1 MEWPTTY
8 AVSTCNKVE
17 ILRMTGLMP
26 ELLNTVYFTSLNIF
40 LLLCCRV
47 MAVPATMVYFTAYDK
62 IKYAMGYNEKD
73 PNTRFIPI
81 LAGTTSRSK

>member
-1 MEWPTTY
+1 
-8 AVSTCNKVE
+8 
-17 ILRMTGLMP
+17 
-26 ELLNTVYFTSLNIF
+26 
-40 LLLCCRV
+40 